1 MVRGEP
7 MIKPTIQAGLCLLA
21 LGILRRLNLAVGVS
35 ALDVVRA
42 LSVARSTAYEHEARL
57 RAQLEDDSTAETQP
71 PHTDDVELQR
81 VRIENAVL
89 RYRVEHPGCWI
100 DGGRTVY
107 SDELRAFVVELALRE
122 GVGERLTQEKL
133 AEACGIP
140 LPTFKPWWAAH
151 RTTPSATTDVQSVE
165 VSAKAALA
173 LEASTPEPVEVAA
186 QPTTLADGSPPFA
199 SAVASTEGYDA
210 GEVHDDNP
218 NRGTIADG
226 GQTGGQLAEP
236 SPTAGFTLDMLRIVK
251 EWENWHGTFVAFVRE
266 HLRQLGIRHGK
277 KFVSDLL
284 HLAAARK
291 LMRRPPPKPAAR
303 GSTFIPPPG
312 IQWSSD
318 GKEVVVVVGVEP
330 FTVAWQ
336 PMVDVGSTARVG
348 SVVRP
353 TEDAVGVI
361 TSFNEGV
368 LATGA
373 APAALLLD
381 NKAPN
386 KSAALKAALPDS
398 TFPMYGTPGRG
409 QSKATIEGGFG
420 LFAQELGPVAAV
432 VDATSP
438 ERIALSVAHA
448 VTRAFSRGRN
458 HRPRRKDG
466 LTPYELYR
474 DADPSPEEVT
484 AAVGKLR
491 AIKER
496 IEAREQREAARRD
509 PHVRATLEDACARF
523 GLTEDGDVL
532 DSLSTLPLETVQT
545 AVAIY
550 AAKHATGSLPT
561 NAGLRYLAGIA
572 RNHHHARELQ
582 LFEEELVALLERE
595 QLSVMEHF
603 ERKADTLASFDLT
616 PRLGA
621 IVHEL
626 LTINVPV
633 AQVFWRRQL
642 TTVAATVPSYLRVG
656 LRRWLGERI
665 RRRFRATKQHRQ
677 QLIELVVRLFPPE
690 PLAAPATH

>member
-1 MVRGEP
+1 MNEP
-7 MIKPTIQAGLCLLA
+7 AVQAAICVCALA
-21 LGILRRLNLAVGVS
+21 ILRRLGFVIHVS
-35 ALDVVRA
+35 AVDVIRT
-42 LSVARSTAYEHEARL
+42 LGVARSTAYEHEARL
-57 RAQLEDDSTAETQP
+57 RAQLEDNSTAEAAAP
-71 PHTDDVELQR
+71 PPPDGGNAELLR
-81 VRIENAVL
+81 LRIENAVL
-89 RYRVEHPGCWI
+89 CYRLEHLGCWV

-107 SDELRAFVVELALRE
+107 SDELRLFVVELAIRE
-122 GVGERLTQEKL
+122 GVGERLTQDKF

-151 RTTPSATTDVQSVE
+151 RATPSGTTDVLTVE
-165 VSAKAALA
+165 VSAKAEL
-173 LEASTPEPVEVAA
+173 TPEANTPESVEVAA
-186 QPTTLADGSPPFA
+186 HSATLTEGCSPLT
-199 SAVASTEGYDA
+199 SAGASTEF
-210 GEVHDDNP
+210 HDDVSN
-218 NRGTIADG
+218 GDSIASS
-226 GQTGGQLAEP
+226 GQTEGLPAEP
-236 SPTAGFTLDMLRIVK
+236 SPTAGFTLEMLRIVK
-251 EWENWHGTFVAFVRE
+251 EWQNWHGTFVAFVRE
-266 HLRQLGIRHGK
+266 HLRNLGIRHGK

-318 GKEVVVVVGVEP
+318 GKEVVVVVDSEP

-336 PMVDVGSTARVG
+336 PMVDVGSTSTVG
-348 SVVRP
+348 STVRP

-361 TSFNEGV
+361 VPFNEGV
-368 LATGA
+368 LTTGG

-386 KSAALKAALPDS
+386 KSAALNTALPDN

-448 VTRAFSRGRN
+448 VTRAFSSGRN

-474 DADPSPEEVT
+474 DADPSPEEVA
-484 AAVGKLR
+484 AAVDKLR

-496 IEAREQREAARRD
+496 IDAREQREAARRD
-509 PHVRATLEDACARF
+509 PYVRATLEDACARF

-532 DSLSTLPLETVQT
+532 DSLSTLPLEAVQT

-561 NAGLRYLAGIA
+561 DAGIRYLAGIA

-582 LFEEELVALLERE
+582 LFEEELVSLLERE
-595 QLSVMEHF
+595 QLSVMAHL
-603 ERKADTLASFDLT
+603 ERKAATLAPLDLA

-621 IVHEL
+621 IIHEL

-642 TTVAATVPSYLRVG
+642 TTLVAAVPSHLRTG
-656 LRRWLGERI
+656 LRRWLCDRI

-677 QLIELVVRLFPPE
+677 QLIELVVRLLRPE
-690 PLAAPATH
+690 PLPVSIAS